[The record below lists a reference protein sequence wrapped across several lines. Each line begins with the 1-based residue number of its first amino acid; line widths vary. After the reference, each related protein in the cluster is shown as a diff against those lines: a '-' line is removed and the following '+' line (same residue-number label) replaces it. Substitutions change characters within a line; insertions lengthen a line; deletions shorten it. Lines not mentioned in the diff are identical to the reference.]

1 MDAIFLVDGARY
13 KLCRPKNE
21 DELQGIVEEHYRDI
35 FGQDSI
41 FFDFEPKLRST
52 AGIGS
57 KPDGCVLILSP
68 KPRWVVIETELSD
81 HPLYDHII
89 PQISKFVKAL
99 ENPQNRK
106 SIVEA
111 IYDEINRDPFK
122 KALLEKQGIGREIYK
137 FLNDVVSTKPSIAI
151 IIDEK
156 TAELDEVLGMLPLTA
171 EITELKTFE
180 REGVG
185 LDVHA
190 HLFEPL
196 YEEKEITHAVF
207 DKEKEKFY
215 CNICDME
222 HKTGHAVGEIN
233 EHLRDEHGVS
243 LEDQVID
250 GWTRKFERLMNEYFI
265 KKGEGKLP
273 AHRLSWDKRLN
284 WVNSSTR
291 ALVDRLN
298 NLIKKQ
304 ITGVT
309 SLPKYRWYYFYKGKT
324 EDMNSLFTVLML
336 TKKAIKVR
344 IRTDPKTFKDPKK
357 WTKAYKGWFF
367 KRGEEREFSISAP
380 EQLDYAI
387 ELIKQSYNISQ

>member
-1 MDAIFLVDGARY
+1 MDPIFLVDGARY
-13 KLCRPKNE
+13 KLCRPKSE

-81 HPLYDHII
+81 HPLYEHII

-122 KALLEKQGIGREIYK
+122 KALLEKQGMGREIYK
-137 FLNDVVSTKPSIAI
+137 FLNDVISTKPSIAI
-151 IIDEK
+151 IIDER
-156 TAELDEVLGMLPLTA
+156 TAELDEVLGMLPLKA
-171 EITELKTFE
+171 EITELRTFE

-185 LDVHA
+185 LNVHA
-190 HLFEPL
+190 HLL
-196 YEEKEITHAVF
+196 SVEEAV
-207 DKEKEKFY
+207 
-215 CNICDME
+215 
-222 HKTGHAVGEIN
+222 A
-233 EHLRDEHGVS
+233 
-243 LEDQVID
+243 
-250 GWTRKFERLMNEYFI
+250 
-265 KKGEGKLP
+265 KGEERERKERP
-273 AHRLSWDKRLN
+273 DHMLSWKARLE
-284 WVNSSTR
+284 WVSPETR
-291 ALVDRLN
+291 EMVHK
-298 NLIKKQ
+298 LIKR
-304 ITGVT
+304 VE
-309 SLPKYRWYYFYKGKT
+309 SDLPEISHLSRYRWYYFYKGKGRGLQ
-324 EDMNSLFTVLML
+324 SLFAVLMI
-336 TKKAIKVR
+336 KKKKVSIRIKA
-344 IRTDPKTFKDPKK
+344 DPAKFEDKLK
-357 WTKAYKGWFF
+357 WTKKYKGWFF
-367 KRGEEREFSISAP
+367 ARKYEEREFSISTP